1 MLKVWSKGCE
11 VRRGQ
16 RPAGEASR
24 LAWRLHAKLRCV
36 NFMLKREVDRGGS
49 VLQKGVPLMP

>member
-16 RPAGEASR
+16 RPAGEANR
-24 LAWRLHAKLRCV
+24 LAWHLHAKLRCA
-36 NFMLKREVDRGGS
+36 NFTLKREVDGVDLCFR
-49 VLQKGVPLMP
+49 KGFR